1 MYLKNC
7 NNNENLR
14 QQLAKWLIVA
24 KSDAAVKKEKRKNKL
39 SVNFRNKNNIF
50 LMCALCIS

>member
-1 MYLKNC
+1 MYVKNC

-24 KSDAAVKKEKRKNKL
+24 KYDAAVKEEKHKNKL

-50 LMCALCIS
+50 LKCALCIS